1 MPTRSDLEVNPNLA
15 RGRRPG
21 RSFNLWVLALGLLA
35 SAMAGFLRLQAALY
49 AWDVLTHLGLQPGPL
64 YAALSG
70 AIWGIVSL
78 AAALGLLLRQRWAPV
93 FTRFGVAGMALFY
106 WADRLLFTRSPDGQI
121 NAPFAAVMTAILVFY
136 AFGVLALDRQK
147 RFFN

>member
-1 MPTRSDLEVNPNLA
+1 MEMNPNPS
-15 RGRRPG
+15 RTRRPG

-35 SAMAGFLRLQAALY
+35 SAFAGFLRLQAAVY

-78 AAALGLLLRQRWAPV
+78 AAALGLLLRLRWAPV
-93 FTRFGVAGMALFY
+93 FTRFGVAGLALVY
-106 WADRLLFTRSPDGQI
+106 WADRLLFTHSADGQI
-121 NAPFAAVMTAILVFY
+121 NAPFAAAATVVLVFF
-136 AFGVLALDRQK
+136 ALGVLSLDK
-147 RFFN
+147 TKKFFS